1 MAIDMDEQLFRQKH
15 GWSMWLHSGQA
26 ATVTPGAN
34 EATERLFVTHVFLV
48 DPESAHGQG
57 VVVASVQI
65 GTRNTMKL
73 AALSSE
79 TPRVA
84 LKTPVELDAEFSFDV
99 RQPGGDYDSD
109 ADPVVVEFQG
119 YALPSASTKGE
130 IEEDDDGKEDIINNV
145 NHEKEEGDGEAT
157 EDDEDAMSSNY
168 EYHYDSRDDGEVCG
182 LPLGTVIDDWPRRD
196 DSNGVV
202 VRRAATATAKSN
214 GAGGN
219 GCRRRRRKRFIT
231 EGEGRSFGVPV
242 RSPQFDIHGEHRRR
256 VPPEAVVLG
265 IFVFLYLMAMVA
277 VFIHG

>member
-26 ATVTPGAN
+26 TTVTPGAN

-48 DPESAHGQG
+48 DPESADGQG

-65 GTRNTMKL
+65 GTRKTML
-73 AALSSE
+73 ATLSSE
-79 TPRVA
+79 TPCVA
-84 LKTPVELDAEFSFDV
+84 LKTPVELDAEFCFDV
-99 RQPGGDYDSD
+99 MPPGGDYETDT
-109 ADPVVVEFQG
+109 DPVVVEFQG

-130 IEEDDDGKEDIINNV
+130 IEKDDDGKEDIINNV
-145 NHEKEEGDGEAT
+145 NHEEDEEEGDAEAT
-157 EDDEDAMSSNY
+157 EDDEDATSPDYMD
-168 EYHYDSRDDGEVCG
+168 YDSRDDGAVWG

-196 DSNGVV
+196 DSNGEVG
-202 VRRAATATAKSN
+202 RRAATPKSN

-219 GCRRRRRKRFIT
+219 GRRRRRRKRFVA

-265 IFVFLYLMAMVA
+265 IFVFLYLIAMVA

>member
-1 MAIDMDEQLFRQKH
+1 
-15 GWSMWLHSGQA
+15 
-26 ATVTPGAN
+26 
-34 EATERLFVTHVFLV
+34 
-48 DPESAHGQG
+48 
-57 VVVASVQI
+57 VVASVQI
-65 GTRNTMKL
+65 GTRNTTL
-73 AALSSE
+73 AVLSSE

-99 RQPGGDYDSD
+99 MPRGGDYESD

-130 IEEDDDGKEDIINNV
+130 IEKDDDGKEDIIDNV
-145 NHEKEEGDGEAT
+145 NHQEEEEGDGEAT

-196 DSNGVV
+196 DSNGEV
-202 VRRAATATAKSN
+202 VRRAATAN
-214 GAGGN
+214 GDGGN
-219 GCRRRRRKRFIT
+219 GRRRRRRKRFAA

>member
-15 GWSMWLHSGQA
+15 GWSMWLHSVQTT
-26 ATVTPGAN
+26 TVTPGAN
-34 EATERLFVTHVFLV
+34 EATERLFVTDVFLV
-48 DPESAHGQG
+48 DPESADGQG
-57 VVVASVQI
+57 VVAASVQI
-65 GTRNTMKL
+65 GTRNTMML

-79 TPRVA
+79 TPHVA

-99 RQPGGDYDSD
+99 MPRGGDYESD

-130 IEEDDDGKEDIINNV
+130 IEKDDDGKEDIIDNV
-145 NHEKEEGDGEAT
+145 NHQEEEEGDGEAT
-157 EDDEDAMSSNY
+157 EDDEDATSPDYMD
-168 EYHYDSRDDGEVCG
+168 YDSRDDGAVWG

-196 DSNGVV
+196 DNNGKVG
-202 VRRAATATAKSN
+202 RRAATAN

-219 GCRRRRRKRFIT
+219 GRRRRRRKRFVA

-242 RSPQFDIHGEHRRR
+242 RSPQFAIHGEHRRR